1 MVMNENGKN
10 IITELRDIDLM
21 FSLPGGR
28 ELKVLDNINLQI
40 RDGEVVCLLGPSGCG
55 KTTLLRVLA
64 GLLKPTV
71 GEVKYKDQPIRGFN
85 PAVSLV
91 FQSFALFPWLTVE
104 ENIEE
109 VLKNTNL
116 SVEKRRKR
124 VRQII
129 DMIGLEGFED
139 TLPRELSGGM
149 KQRVSIARALVV
161 EPEVLCLDEPFSQV
175 DALTAESLR
184 AELLSIWMEEDV
196 NPKSIFMVS
205 HDIKEVVWLAT
216 KIVILGNMPGK
227 VLSVLDNPLPYPRD
241 YRDPTLVMLQ
251 ERIYDL
257 LAKRIMPD
265 EEPEVKVVAAEP
277 VKKVE
282 AVEPTVSHEPLEALP
297 PVQVSQII
305 GLLEM
310 LDDRGGEVNLFAFAN
325 ELGLEFG
332 HAIAV
337 AKAAEMLDFV
347 DTPRQRVLLMPLG
360 RDFLRA
366 DINERKVIWGKQL
379 LTIRLFQIFKTM
391 VELVGDDG
399 ISEERVVSEIE
410 MFLPSENANTV
421 FEFLASWGQYGELFR
436 FDPDGE
442 CLVPFKTEE
451 DRQEEAAE
459 AEALENE
466 ELEENHPQE
475 GKD

>member
-1 MVMNENGKN
+1 MNENGKN
-10 IITELRDIDLM
+10 VITELRDIDLV

-55 KTTLLRVLA
+55 KTTLLRILA
-64 GLLKPTV
+64 GLLKPTR
-71 GEVKYKDQPIRGFN
+71 GEVKYKGQPVRGFN

-109 VLKNTNL
+109 ALKSTNL
-116 SVEKRRKR
+116 TVEKRRKR

-139 TLPRELSGGM
+139 TFPRELSGGM

-184 AELLSIWMEEDV
+184 AELLNIWLEEDV

-216 KIVILGNMPGK
+216 KIIILGNMPGK

-241 YRDPTLVMLQ
+241 YRDPILATLQ

-265 EEPEVKVVAAEP
+265 EEPEVKVVTPSP
-277 VKKVE
+277 VKKEEKVE
-282 AVEPTVSHEPLEALP
+282 AEPLEALP

-337 AKAAEMLDFV
+337 AKATEMLDFV

-366 DINERKVIWGKQL
+366 DVNERKVIWGKQL
-379 LTIRLFQIFKTM
+379 LTIRLFQIFKNM

-399 ISEERVVSEIE
+399 IPEERVVSEIE

-436 FDPDGE
+436 YDPDSE

-451 DRQEEAAE
+451 DRKEEE
-459 AEALENE
+459 AEASAEEEEE
-466 ELEENHPQE
+466 ELKEEGAQGRDE
-475 GKD
+475 

>member
-1 MVMNENGKN
+1 MNTTNNK
-10 IITELRDIDLM
+10 IITELRDIDM
-21 FSLPGGR
+21 TYGLPGGR
-28 ELKVLDNINLQI
+28 EIKVLENINLQI

-55 KTTLLRVLA
+55 KTTLLRILA
-64 GLLKPTV
+64 GLLKPTR
-71 GEVKYKDQPIRGFN
+71 GQVKYKGDPVHGFN

-104 ENIEE
+104 ENLEE
-109 VLKNTNL
+109 ALKGQNL
-116 SVEKRRKR
+116 SPEKRRRR

-129 DMIGLEGFED
+129 DLVGLEGFED
-139 TLPRELSGGM
+139 TYPRELSGGM

-161 EPEVLCLDEPFSQV
+161 EPEILCLDEPFSQV

-184 AELLSIWMEEDV
+184 AEVINVWLDEET

-216 KIVILGNMPGK
+216 KIIILGNIPGK

-241 YRDPTLVMLQ
+241 YRDPTLTTLQ

-257 LAKRIMPD
+257 LAQRIMPD
-265 EEPEVKVVAAEP
+265 EEPAPKVVPSHPAKPTPEP
-277 VKKVE
+277 
-282 AVEPTVSHEPLEALP
+282 ASLEALP
-297 PVQVSQII
+297 PVQVSQVV
-305 GLLEM
+305 GLMEI

-366 DINERKVIWGKQL
+366 DVNERKVIWGNQL
-379 LTIRLFQIFKTM
+379 MTIRLFQIFKNM
-391 VELVGDDG
+391 VALAGDDG
-399 ISEERVVSEIE
+399 IPEEQILSEIE
-410 MFLPSENANTV
+410 MLLPSENADTI
-421 FEFLASWGQYGELFR
+421 FEFLSTWGQYGELFR
-436 FDPDGE
+436 YDPDE
-442 CLVPFKTEE
+442 EALVPFESEE
-451 DRQEEAAE
+451 EKLEREKEEAEE
-459 AEALENE
+459 AKLDDRFA
-466 ELEENHPQE
+466 
-475 GKD
+475 

>member
-1 MVMNENGKN
+1 MGNSMNEINKTV
-10 IITELRDIDLM
+10 ITELRDVDLA

-64 GLLKPTV
+64 GLLKPTR
-71 GEVKYKDQPIRGFN
+71 GEVKYKGQTIRGFN

-91 FQSFALFPWLTVE
+91 FQTFALFPWLTVE

-109 VLKNTNL
+109 ALKSTNL
-116 SVEKRRKR
+116 SIEKRRKR

-139 TLPRELSGGM
+139 TFPKELSGGM

-184 AELLSIWMEEDV
+184 AELLNIWLEEDV
-196 NPKSIFMVS
+196 NPRSIFMVS

-216 KIVILGNMPGK
+216 KIIILGNMPGK

-241 YRDPTLVMLQ
+241 YRDPTLATLQ

-265 EEPEVKVVAAEP
+265 EEPEVQVVAPSP
-277 VKKVE
+277 VKKEEKVE
-282 AVEPTVSHEPLEALP
+282 TEPLEALP

-366 DINERKVIWGKQL
+366 DVNERKMIWGKQL
-379 LTIRLFQIFKTM
+379 LTIRLFQIFKNM

-399 ISEERVVSEIE
+399 IPEERVVSEIE

-436 FDPDGE
+436 FDPDSE

-451 DRQEEAAE
+451 DRKEEEAE
-459 AEALENE
+459 AEASAEEE
-466 ELEENHPQE
+466 ELEEE
-475 GKD
+475 GVQGRDE

>member
-1 MVMNENGKN
+1 MNENNKQNN
-10 IITELRDIDLM
+10 IITELRDVDM
-21 FSLPGGR
+21 VFSQPGGR

-40 RDGEVVCLLGPSGCG
+40 RDSEVVCLLGPSGCG
-55 KTTLLRVLA
+55 KTTLLRILA
-64 GLLKPTV
+64 GLIKPTRGV
-71 GEVKYKDQPIRGFN
+71 VKYRGQPIHGFN

-109 VLKNTNL
+109 ALKSTNL
-116 SVEKRRKR
+116 TMEKRRKR

-139 TLPRELSGGM
+139 THPRELSGGM

-184 AELLSIWMEEDV
+184 AEMLNIWMEEDV
-196 NPKSIFMVS
+196 NPRSIFMVS
-205 HDIKEVVWLAT
+205 HDITEVVWLAT
-216 KIVILGNMPGK
+216 KIIILGNIPGK
-227 VLSVLDNPLPYPRD
+227 VLSVLDNPLPFPRD
-241 YRDPTLVMLQ
+241 YRDPTLTMLQ

-265 EEPEVKVVAAEP
+265 EEPELKVVTPSP

-282 AVEPTVSHEPLEALP
+282 AEATLEALP
-297 PVQVSQII
+297 PVQVSQVV

-366 DINERKVIWGKQL
+366 DVNERKEIWGRQL
-379 LTIRLFQIFKTM
+379 LTIRLFHIFKNM

-399 ISEERVVSEIE
+399 IPKERVISEIE
-410 MFLPSENANTV
+410 MFLPSENPHTI
-421 FEFLASWGQYGELFR
+421 FEFLAAWGQYGELFR
-436 FDPDGE
+436 YDPDSE
-442 CLVPFKTEE
+442 CLVPFITEE
-451 DRQEEAAE
+451 DRQAE
-459 AEALENE
+459 AEE
-466 ELEENHPQE
+466 EASAAQEDLEEHQSE
-475 GKD
+475 RES